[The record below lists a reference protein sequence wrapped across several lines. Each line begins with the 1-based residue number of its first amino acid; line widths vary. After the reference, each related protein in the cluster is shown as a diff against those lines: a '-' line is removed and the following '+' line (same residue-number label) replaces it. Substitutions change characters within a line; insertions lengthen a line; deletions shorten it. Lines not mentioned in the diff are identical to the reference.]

1 MTNTGH
7 RLTGIGAAMMA
18 YAVNEYLSRRLH
30 IEPGMM
36 SYLCGAAALSG
47 ANAPDWLEVA
57 SRTEDGQRRS
67 LIPHRT
73 ITHWLP
79 LWIIALWWGT
89 ANAGDTVGVFV
100 VGFTIGGLMHLAM
113 DWPNPMGIPVW
124 VPWRR
129 VSGRLWQSGR
139 REIFL
144 VLGSW
149 GLGWLAIQWVSLYPR

>member
-7 RLTGIGAAMMA
+7 RLTGIGAAMVA
-18 YAVNEYLSRRLH
+18 YALTEYLSRKANLDS
-30 IEPGMM
+30 GML
-36 SYLCGAAALSG
+36 SYVSAAAALSG

-57 SRTEDGQRRS
+57 SSNRAGLRQS

-79 LWIIALWWGT
+79 LWLLGLWWGVLHPSDISG
-89 ANAGDTVGVFV
+89 AFA
-100 VGFTIGGLMHLAM
+100 VGFTLGGLTHLVM

-129 VSGRLWQSGR
+129 VSGQLWRSGK
-139 REIFL
+139 REILL
-144 VLGSW
+144 VLASW
-149 GLGWLAIQWVSLYPR
+149 LLGCLAIQWVSLYQK